1 MCCPGFPVMSWHAP
15 RSTLIGEPADG
26 ANFGDEVEYGVRLSL
41 LLCTPR
47 PTRTNQTRRP
57 K

>member
-1 MCCPGFPVMSWHAP
+1 MSWHAP